1 MFNFKDLSDKAEDFK
16 AQNYLLTADKF
27 FKKRRT
33 TKQIYVFDLRSS
45 QDFEESH
52 LPGAHNLP
60 FEQFEDSIYQMPFS
74 ADIMLYG
81 SNREETLSAAEIL
94 FDNGFE
100 TFYIIDSYDSLMG
113 GVDASFINLSLTAQE
128 HISNYLNNSEDKYQG
143 ILLVVEPKMERKAN
157 YSVEFIDL
165 KDSLLDSISIEFEM
179 FHVLVSKDSIP
190 YLHGTEID
198 LDDNGELVAFNP
210 SMSIIKFDGSVEQ
223 QIQQVLDEEVN
234 PMVASHGG
242 VVSLLEVKDQNVYLE
257 FGGGCQGCS
266 MIDVTLKQ
274 GVEVMIKEQIPEIA
288 AIYDVTDHA
297 GGENPY
303 YQPSAK

>member
-27 FKKRRT
+27 FEKRRT

-94 FDNGFE
+94 FDHGFE
-100 TFYIIDSYDSLMG
+100 RFYIIDSYDSLMG
-113 GVDASFINLSLTAQE
+113 GVDASYINLSLKAQE
-128 HISNYLNNSEDKYQG
+128 NISNYLNVSVEKYQG
-143 ILLVVEPKMERKAN
+143 ILLVVVPKMDRKAN
-157 YSVEFIDL
+157 YSIQFIDL
-165 KDSLLDSISIEFEM
+165 KDSHPDSISIEYEM
-179 FHVLVSKDSIP
+179 FNVLVSKDTIS

>member
-1 MFNFKDLSDKAEDFK
+1 MFNFKDLSDKVEDFNE
-16 AQNYLLTADKF
+16 QDYLLTPYNF
-27 FKKRRT
+27 FEKRRT
-33 TKQIYVFDLRSS
+33 SKKIYIFDLRSS
-45 QDFEESH
+45 KDFEESH

-74 ADIMLYG
+74 DEIMLYG
-81 SNREETLSAAEIL
+81 NSSKETFSAAEIL
-94 FDNGFE
+94 FDNGYE
-100 TFYIIDSYDSLMG
+100 TFYIIDSYNTLIG
-113 GVDASFINLSLTAQE
+113 GIDASFINLSLEAQE
-128 HISNYLNNSEDKYQG
+128 QISNKLNVSADMFQG
-143 ILLVVEPKMERKAN
+143 IIIDVAPIMDRKAN
-157 YSVEFIDL
+157 YSVQFIDL
-165 KDSLLDSISIEFEM
+165 EDIPLDSISIELEM
-179 FHVLVSKDSIP
+179 FNVLIKRDSIP
-190 YLHGTEID
+190 YLQGTQID
-198 LDDNGELVAFNP
+198 LDDKGELVAFNP
-210 SMSIIKFDGSVEQ
+210 SMSVTKFSGSVEQ

-274 GVEVMIKEQIPEIA
+274 GVEVMIKEQIPEIS

>member
-1 MFNFKDLSDKAEDFK
+1 MFNFKDLSDKVEDFN
-16 AQNYLLTADKF
+16 AQDYLLTPYNF
-27 FKKRRT
+27 FEKRRT
-33 TKQIYVFDLRSS
+33 SKKIYIFDLRSS
-45 QDFEESH
+45 KDFEESH

-74 ADIMLYG
+74 DEIMLYG
-81 SNREETLSAAEIL
+81 NSSKETFSAAEIL
-94 FDNGFE
+94 FDNGYE
-100 TFYIIDSYDSLMG
+100 TFYIIDSYNTLIG
-113 GVDASFINLSLTAQE
+113 GIDASFINLSLEAQE
-128 HISNYLNNSEDKYQG
+128 QISNKLNVSADMFQG
-143 ILLVVEPKMERKAN
+143 IIIDVAPIMDRKAN
-157 YSVEFIDL
+157 YSVQFIDL
-165 KDSLLDSISIEFEM
+165 EDIPLDSISIELEM
-179 FHVLVSKDSIP
+179 FNVLIKRDSIP
-190 YLHGTEID
+190 YLQGTQID
-198 LDDNGELVAFNP
+198 LDDKGELVAFNP
-210 SMSIIKFDGSVEQ
+210 SMSVTKFSGSVEQ

-266 MIDVTLKQ
+266 RIDVTLKQ
-274 GVEVMIKEQIPEIA
+274 GVEVMIKEQIPEIS

>member
-1 MFNFKDLSDKAEDFK
+1 MFNFKDLSDKVEDFN
-16 AQNYLLTADKF
+16 AQDYLLTPYNF
-27 FKKRRT
+27 FEKRRT
-33 TKQIYVFDLRSS
+33 SKKIYIFDLRSS
-45 QDFEESH
+45 KDFEESH

-74 ADIMLYG
+74 DEIMLYG
-81 SNREETLSAAEIL
+81 NSSKETFSAAEIL
-94 FDNGFE
+94 FDNGYE
-100 TFYIIDSYDSLMG
+100 TFYIIDSYNTLIG
-113 GVDASFINLSLTAQE
+113 GIDASFINLSLEAQE
-128 HISNYLNNSEDKYQG
+128 QISNKLNVSADMFQG
-143 ILLVVEPKMERKAN
+143 IIIDVAPIMDRKAN
-157 YSVEFIDL
+157 YSVQFIDL
-165 KDSLLDSISIEFEM
+165 EDIPLDSISIELEM
-179 FHVLVSKDSIP
+179 FNVLIKRDSIP
-190 YLHGTEID
+190 YLQGTQID
-198 LDDNGELVAFNP
+198 LDDKGELVAFNP
-210 SMSIIKFDGSVEQ
+210 SMSVTKFSGSVEQ

-274 GVEVMIKEQIPEIA
+274 GVEVMIKEQIPEIIA
-288 AIYDVTDHA
+288 VYDVTDHA